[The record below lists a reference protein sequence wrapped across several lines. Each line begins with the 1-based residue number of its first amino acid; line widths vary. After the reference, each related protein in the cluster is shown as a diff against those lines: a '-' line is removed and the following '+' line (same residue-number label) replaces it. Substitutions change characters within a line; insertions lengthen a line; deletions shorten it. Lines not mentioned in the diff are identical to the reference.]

1 LPIKTK
7 IVFLFIYLALSN
19 IIFSQNGG
27 MKITGFVFDSET
39 QIGIVGANIII
50 TQEKDNQFQTGAA
63 SGLDGNFVT
72 SRLPIGKYKV
82 VFRNIGYKEKTEI
95 IEVQKNSGSIQIE
108 VYLTPES
115 VQIEEVVVRETKET
129 EEIISAVDISPK
141 MLNMLPSLSGEIDV
155 FKSLQLLPGVKVA
168 SEMSSGIYVRG
179 GSPDQNLTLVDGTML
194 YNPSHLGNIAS
205 TFNTYALNDVKLI
218 KGAFPAE
225 YGGRLSS
232 VLDVKLREGTNEREK
247 GVIGIGTIMSHAT
260 LEGPITDKL
269 TYIVSSRIM
278 YYDQLQQIF
287 QKESVTPRN
296 NFFDMST
303 KLNYKFSKEQN
314 IAINF
319 MYNKDNIYSPPVN
332 LGFDYKTNWSNMNL
346 SANWLSMKEK
356 SFILRSNISFI
367 KYKFTSSLNDLT
379 NNIESDYFSS
389 SDLQDVSVK
398 QDVDLTISDDFT
410 IKSGYEFI
418 YHQYQLVNWIVYHS
432 VLETSPDHFE
442 NHNSFELAYFLQ
454 SQWQPFGFL
463 NTNFGVRVYK
473 FSNLSNVK
481 FEPRLS
487 MSIAFS
493 DNFLLKGAYAE
504 ANQFL
509 HLILRNDIRMP
520 TDLWY
525 PSTRNIKPS
534 FSRQSVAGFDIYF
547 DEKVYLFSVEAY
559 YKDFENIYEFVDM
572 PYYSVKNPIEN
583 NFTKG
588 IGEAYGIEFF
598 LNKRAGKISGWL
610 GYTISW
616 TKRLFN
622 ELNVGKIFPPQ
633 YDRLH
638 DISFVMT
645 YEIIKNLS
653 LGITWSYSTGSGMTM
668 PTGKY
673 YFTNSEI
680 DGIEN
685 QNVNYSSR
693 NEYNL
698 PDYHKMDLNIKYS
711 TTMFSLSTDFFINI
725 YNLYNQSNAFAQYIA
740 YDFDAKKNEFDY
752 TSTPKLN
759 QITLMP
765 FFPTF
770 GFAVKF

>member
-1 LPIKTK
+1 
-7 IVFLFIYLALSN
+7 
-19 IIFSQNGG
+19 
-27 MKITGFVFDSET
+27 MKITGYVFDSET
-39 QIGIVGANIII
+39 KKGIIGVNIII
-50 TQEKDNQFQTGAA
+50 TKDVQLNDSFQTGAA
-63 SGLDGNFVT
+63 TGLDGQFVT

-82 VFRNIGYKEKTEI
+82 TFRNMGYKEK
-95 IEVQKNSGSIQIE
+95 IEFVDISKASGALE
-108 VYLTPES
+108 LNVYLTS
-115 VQIEEVVVRETKET
+115 AAVQIEEVIVRETKET
-129 EEIISAVDISPK
+129 EEIISAVNISPK

-278 YYDQLQQIF
+278 YYDQLQEVF

-296 NFFDMST
+296 NFFDMNT

-346 SANWLSMKEK
+346 SANWLTMNENSY
-356 SFILRSNISFI
+356 ILQSNFSFI

-379 NNIESDYFSS
+379 NSIESDYFSS
-389 SDLQDVSVK
+389 SDLQDISVE
-398 QDVDLTISDDFT
+398 QDVDLTISDEFT

-442 NHNSFELAYFLQ
+442 NHNSYEFAYFLQ
-454 SQWQPFGFL
+454 SQWQPFGFI
-463 NTNFGVRVYK
+463 NTNFGVRIYK
-473 FSNLSNVK
+473 FSNLSDVK

-504 ANQFL
+504 AHQFL

-525 PSTRNIKPS
+525 PSTGNIEPS

-547 DEKVYLFSVEAY
+547 GEKVYLFSVEAY
-559 YKDFENIYEFVDM
+559 YKDFENIYEFRDM
-572 PYYSVKNPIEN
+572 PFYSVKNPIEN

-588 IGEAYGIEFF
+588 IGEAYGVEFF
-598 LNKRAGKISGWL
+598 LNKRSGRISGWL

-616 TKRLFN
+616 TKRLFS
-622 ELNVGKIFPPQ
+622 ELNTGKIFPPQ

-638 DISFVMT
+638 DISFVLT
-645 YEIIKNLS
+645 YEIMKNLS

-711 TTMFSLSTDFFINI
+711 TTMFSLPTDFFINI

-740 YDFDAKKNEFDY
+740 YDFDTKKNEFDY